1 MRITQTMLSN
11 NMLRNLNNSYE
22 RLGKY
27 QEQLYTQKKIT
38 RPSDDP
44 VIAVKGMQNRT
55 SLIEVE
61 QHERNLSNVYNWLE
75 NSEDSLEKAGD
86 VIHRVSELV
95 TQANNGSLT
104 NDDRQKLETEIEQL
118 KEQLISI
125 ANTQVSGK
133 YIFSGSSTNEK
144 PVNYDGAN
152 FTYNGNQDKI
162 EIEVSK
168 GVQLQVNQTAD
179 NLFVGAL
186 KDLHDLQ
193 SEINDPSL
201 RDNDPDLSG
210 FIEGFQNHLNTIT
223 AARSKIGAV
232 TNRAELI
239 ESRLGSQKVIATKMI
254 SENEDIDVEEVIMNL
269 KTQESIHRAT
279 LSVGSSIIQPTLV
292 DFIR

>member
-11 NMLRNLNNSYE
+11 NMLRNLNSSYG
-22 RLGKY
+22 RLAKY

-44 VIAVKGMQNRT
+44 VVAIKGMQNRT

-61 QHERNLSNVYNWLE
+61 QHERNLGNVYSWLE

-104 NDDRQKLETEIEQL
+104 NNDRQKINTEIEQL
-118 KEQLISI
+118 KEHMLSI
-125 ANTQVSGK
+125 ANTQVAGK
-133 YIFSGSSTNEK
+133 YIFGGSNTNEQ
-144 PVNYDGAN
+144 PINYDGTN
-152 FTYNGNQDKI
+152 YTYNGNQDKI

-168 GVQLQVNQTAD
+168 GVKLQVNQTAD
-179 NLFVGAL
+179 TLFAGAL
-186 KDLHDLQ
+186 KDLHDFQ
-193 SEINDPSL
+193 IAINDPAL
-201 RDNDPDLSG
+201 GENDPDLSR
-210 FIEGFQNHLNTIT
+210 FIEGFQSHLDTIT
-223 AARSKIGAV
+223 AARSKIGAA

-239 ESRLGSQKVIATKMI
+239 ESRLSSQKIIATKMI
-254 SENEDIDVEEVIMNL
+254 SDNEDIDVEEVIMNL
-269 KTQESIHRAT
+269 KTQESIHRAA

>member
-1 MRITQTMLSN
+1 MLSN

-22 RLGKY
+22 RLAKY
-27 QEQLYTQKKIT
+27 QEQLYTQKKIS

-44 VIAVKGMQNRT
+44 VIAIKGMQNRT

-61 QHERNLSNVYNWLE
+61 QHERNLSNVYSWLE

-95 TQANNGSLT
+95 TQANHGSLT
-104 NDDRQKLETEIEQL
+104 NDDRQKINTEIEQL
-118 KEQLISI
+118 KEHMISI
-125 ANTQVSGK
+125 ANSQVAGK

-144 PVNYDGAN
+144 PIEYDGTN

-168 GVQLQVNQTAD
+168 GVKLQVNQTAD
-179 NLFVGAL
+179 NLFVDAL

-193 SEINDPSL
+193 SAINDPAL
-201 RDNDPDLSG
+201 GENDPDLSG
-210 FIEGFQNHLNTIT
+210 FIKGFQNHLDTIT
-223 AARSKIGAV
+223 AARSRIGAV

-239 ESRLGSQKVIATKMI
+239 ESRLSSQKIIATKMI

-269 KTQESIHRAT
+269 KTQESIHRAA